1 MEQAS
6 LTLALPHGWQ
16 AWEGHA
22 GVTRSPSE
30 QQAAAVLSFFWLAL
44 SLCPPVLSLLQP
56 ALSFHYFHVLKI
68 TQIYFLTSIMPF
80 YNTFLKIFMP
90 LAKFSTTKN
99 DIFEI
104 SKWAAIKNEMHKR
117 AFSDRFTKLPS
128 PVFQDYRQKK
138 VEKHKEISRLI
149 EWLQQDLVWLKAVG
163 PVRVTCEARP
173 QHLLGMGKP
182 RRHSGRP
189 PTHTHSF
196 PDPKSI
202 PFVLLMILVITAIF
216 LENHRSVHWKAYHFT
231 NKDWVKMHLSS
242 FTPKYNRID

>member
-6 LTLALPHGWQ
+6 LTLALPRGWQ

-30 QQAAAVLSFFWLAL
+30 QQAAAVLSFFWLVL

-90 LAKFSTTKN
+90 LAKFRTTKN

-173 QHLLGMGKP
+173 QHLLGMGEP

-189 PTHTHSF
+189 PTHTLISRPQEHPICT
-196 PDPKSI
+196 PDDLSHDNH
-202 PFVLLMILVITAIF
+202 
-216 LENHRSVHWKAYHFT
+216 LENHSSVHWKAYHFT